1 MEKLKWRSKSSQA
14 KSLGTIVSIAGAFV
28 VTFYKGP
35 PIVRPRLDI
44 ASLDQ
49 IQPLQSNWILG
60 GFYVAAQ
67 AILISAWYILQ
78 VGPFALLQC

>member
-35 PIVRPRLDI
+35 PIVRSRLDI

-49 IQPLQSNWILG
+49 IHSLQSNWILG
-60 GFYVAAQ
+60 GFYLAAQ